1 MGKIEFLD
9 FSERSTEISTLIKRE
24 IHSVGEISDE
34 FVKRVFLVDLDEIGE
49 NSGMNQFL
57 KERVGTSYFQNSQA
71 VLILRSESE
80 LYTKTYAKKWFFI
93 LNQSGC
99 EFPGHALVEMTK
111 DLSNFNTWAKT
122 LQCTKEAAAHNLIK
136 GLIHRLADYGPI
148 KTQKA
153 KVLVLHAGHP
163 GISNTLMLWDQVE
176 SQLKEKM
183 GNGLSVQ
190 TLHVEEGQIR
200 DCFGCSFETCSYYA
214 MGKSCFY
221 GGFVVESLYPAI
233 EAADYIVWICPNY
246 NDSISAKLMA
256 VINRLTALYRN
267 MNFHDKFIYAVIVSA
282 NSGNDAVAGQLI
294 GALSINKGFRVP
306 PKFALMALA
315 NAPGEIYES
324 DGIDKKIKNYV
335 NKMLENINMNMV

>member
-1 MGKIEFLD
+1 
-9 FSERSTEISTLIKRE
+9 
-24 IHSVGEISDE
+24 
-34 FVKRVFLVDLDEIGE
+34 
-49 NSGMNQFL
+49 
-57 KERVGTSYFQNSQA
+57 
-71 VLILRSESE
+71 
-80 LYTKTYAKKWFFI
+80 
-93 LNQSGC
+93 
-99 EFPGHALVEMTK
+99 
-111 DLSNFNTWAKT
+111 
-122 LQCTKEAAAHNLIK
+122 
-136 GLIHRLADYGPI
+136 
-148 KTQKA
+148 
-153 KVLVLHAGHP
+153 
-163 GISNTLMLWDQVE
+163 
-176 SQLKEKM
+176 
-183 GNGLSVQ
+183 
-190 TLHVEEGQIR
+190 
-200 DCFGCSFETCSYYA
+200 

-315 NAPGEIYES
+315 NAPGEIHES

-335 NKMLENINMNMV
+335 NKMLENINVNMV